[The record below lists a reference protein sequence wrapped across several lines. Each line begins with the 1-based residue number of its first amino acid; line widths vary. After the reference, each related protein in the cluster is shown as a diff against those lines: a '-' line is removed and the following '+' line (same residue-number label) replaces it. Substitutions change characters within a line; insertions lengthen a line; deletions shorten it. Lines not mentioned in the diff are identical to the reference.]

1 MKIKITNPESRV
13 AHYIGVNIL
22 NEAQQIGYNVGINAA
37 KKAVYGAVVRQNSQ
51 DEWDWESRLSMGGD
65 RTSSLSPVGVLENE
79 LILQTEDG
87 TEISFLDAKINVT
100 KSKTIKSQT
109 LVGITG
115 SVKEYV
121 QEDDYSV
128 KITGNIY
135 IDDPFHFPVE
145 NMKLLNDILT
155 KVESLSVA
163 SVYLNKIFDVHRLVF
178 TSGNF
183 HQGTMKYFNVFP
195 VDIDFKSDIDH
206 SFLVEDNV

>member
-1 MKIKITNPESRV
+1 MKIRITNPESRV

-22 NEAQQIGYNVGINAA
+22 NEAQQIAYNAGINAA

-65 RTSSLSPVGVLENE
+65 RITSLSPVGVLENE

-100 KSKTIKSQT
+100 KSKTIKSQA

-121 QEDDYSV
+121 QEDDYTV
-128 KITGNIY
+128 KITGSVY

-155 KVESLSVA
+155 EVESLSVA
-163 SVYLNKIFDVHRLVF
+163 SVYLNSIFKIERLVF
-178 TSGNF
+178 EKGDFN
-183 HQGTMKYFNVFP
+183 QGSIKFFNVMP
-195 VDIDFKSDIDH
+195 IDLTFKSDIDH
-206 SFLVEDNV
+206 GFLVEDNI